1 MLFADAGWIEN
12 LLREISLFLC
22 QIVYKFMVYL
32 YELFEVVGTADVIT
46 SDSINVVYTR
56 IGLILGIYMMF
67 RVILAFIQMLI
78 NPDNISDKE
87 KGVGN
92 LAKKAIIVVALMG
105 ITPYIFEKAFDIQN
119 FIVGVDSK
127 SNVIAKIVF
136 PEKVVSSGS
145 FGRSLSAYL
154 FTSFYRY
161 DDQYTGNDCPLL
173 HKQGDTTLLYNTIVA
188 NGGSVGVA
196 RLCLN
201 DDEDF
206 TVYDE
211 DGNSQGKYS
220 STFTVGGDD
229 SLKYYKIDFTWNGI
243 FAFLVGGFTCYVL
256 LTYTLYVGARV
267 IQLAFFRIIAPM
279 AILSY
284 LSPKKDTMFEKWIKM
299 CGTTYVDLFI
309 RMAIIYFVV
318 FAVDLIMGSGN
329 GIALTREYDHEWI
342 VNIVMIVALLLFAK
356 KAPELLKELFPSS
369 GVGSLGFGFKSP
381 KNLFNDMLGGNL
393 LSKGYDKVSGFAKS
407 IPKRAYGAA
416 AVGASAWQ
424 QNVRKGIG
432 KIIDNKD
439 NKAERNKWIGRTLF
453 GSAFGAVGGM
463 RRGLMTTN
471 KSGRKTAVTNA
482 VDKTQADYKLH
493 DQGYGSSLTG
503 LLTKK
508 GRQGAK
514 SQVFDMARGFVGR
527 DQVIEDM
534 TAASDNAIQGL
545 QYQIN
550 DMEKDYKG
558 KYKLQNSKKSD
569 GLFMITDKSGK
580 QITNT
585 NSSDPKL
592 KGTMY
597 FTEREAQSI
606 LGADYGDAKQ
616 ISDKYENLGKLKAQ
630 NKALH
635 QKENE
640 QKAKSD
646 K

>member
-381 KNLFNDMLGGNL
+381 KGLLGAMAGGAL
-393 LSKGYDKVSGFAKS
+393 LSKGYDKMAGFGKKAAK
-407 IPKRAYGAA
+407 G
-416 AVGASAWQ
+416 VGMLPI
-424 QNVRKGIG
+424 K
-432 KIIDNKD
+432 
-439 NKAERNKWIGRTLF
+439 
-453 GSAFGAVGGM
+453 
-463 RRGLMTTN
+463 
-471 KSGRKTAVTNA
+471 
-482 VDKTQADYKLH
+482 
-493 DQGYGSSLTG
+493 
-503 LLTKK
+503 
-508 GRQGAK
+508 GAK
-514 SQVFDMARGFVGR
+514 SLGNRTLAGIDSKFAGKGFRSGFTKEPTFIGKRMEKLMPEKYKVNQEAKEGKANVKEINTKWNDGVSIAQQLMKKGFGKSGSSNAWDKALDGTNR
-527 DQVIEDM
+527 RNYEMIFKNKEFADSKFALD
-534 TAASDNAIQGL
+534 AASKEEENLRYAKDTVMSGGSVIIDGVKYSKRNAHEL
-545 QYQIN
+545 A
-550 DMEKDYKG
+550 EK
-558 KYKLQNSKKSD
+558 L
-569 GLFMITDKSGK
+569 DKSQK
-580 QITNT
+580 
-585 NSSDPKL
+585 KL
-592 KGTMY
+592 KGLEDVHAEISKQY
-597 FTEREAQSI
+597 Q
-606 LGADYGDAKQ
+606 DDAKRERDFKF
-616 ISDKYENLGKLKAQ
+616 IKNNEFNPADNNATHKKFGLK
-630 NKALH
+630 
-635 QKENE
+635 
-640 QKAKSD
+640 
-646 K
+646 